1 MKNKNLLFLSAAVLS
16 AIYGSAVAADCDST
30 LTICETVNINNGDTA
45 QINKDVNVSQGDG
58 VVFNGSSTEYK
69 AQAITKN
76 ITVTGNGANAI
87 KINQGATFSS
97 NINLNGANVTS
108 ENGTAILVEGNFP
121 KRGTGV
127 YIRDGAIIRGK
138 TAAIDFSTLKT
149 GFRSD
154 VNGEIHGDILGN
166 NHVDT
171 KINFAYQ
178 GGAQNALF
186 DGYKITGVP
195 LIENHGNLTIQGKDK
210 TIQWEGN
217 FMNKE
222 NSQLIFRLDDNTNT
236 DETILHVTGD
246 VTFKK
251 GSQAKLDFKGT
262 SVDNIINKDIV
273 LIASDSAIKDEAGI
287 TVTDANAIAPDI
299 SPLLEKTDSW
309 LETTPPNISGGVSG
323 NQLIARYG
331 ISYEGGDNFISAAER
346 GNVTENG
353 LAAANF
359 IIPTVL
365 NEFNNTRSQIS
376 DEALSLLVAAGNND
390 NNIAALSNDLA
401 PIADGSDIQ
410 AGLIMVE
417 DMRNN
422 IAHRYLRY
430 DNQLPIEER
439 EIGWNIW
446 ANILYGYGTQSQQGG
461 INGYNTYRTG
471 IQIGTDY
478 EINQDALIGVS
489 LAYNYAKADAKQRNA
504 SKEISHFEF
513 MPYAGWYS
521 DTLFLNGNLNI
532 GYYTVDSERDIG
544 GNTGW
549 QGNTKAKG
557 DYSGVQ
563 LGYQINA
570 GTYLDFDFIHI
581 KPMLT
586 YQYQWLNIDSWEE
599 TGSTLS
605 MRTYGQRYAVNQLG
619 GSVALWN
626 DYQTSYGKLTP
637 SLNLR
642 YIKDIAGNN
651 DINQRHS
658 LTYFNT
664 GGSTFDI
671 KGNTV
676 GGDIISAELG
686 ANLDITQSLNLG
698 TTMGYQRYDKFNEGR
713 IGFTVSQRF

>member
-1 MKNKNLLFLSAAVLS
+1 MKNKKLLLLSAAILS
-16 AIYGSAVAADCDST
+16 AIYGSAWAADCDPT
-30 LTICETVNINNGDTA
+30 LNFCETVNINDGSNA
-45 QINKDVNVSQGDG
+45 QINKDVTVSQGDG
-58 VVFNGSSTEYK
+58 VVFNASPTEYK
-69 AQAITKN
+69 AQAMTKN
-76 ITVTGNGANAI
+76 ITVTGDGANAI
-87 KINQGATFSS
+87 KINQGASFSS
-97 NINLNGANVTS
+97 NINLNGSNVTS

-121 KRGTGV
+121 KRGTGI

-138 TAAIDFSTLKT
+138 TAAIDFRTLKT

-154 VNGEIHGDILGN
+154 VNGEIYGDILGN

-178 GGAQNALF
+178 GGGQSALF
-186 DGYKITGVP
+186 DGYQITGVP

-210 TIQWEGN
+210 TIHWEGN

-236 DETILHVTGD
+236 DDAILHVDGD

-251 GSQAKLDFKGT
+251 GSQAKLDFKGS
-262 SVDNIINKDIV
+262 SVENIINKDIV
-273 LIASDSAIKDEAGI
+273 LISSNSAIKDEAGI
-287 TVTDANAIAPDI
+287 TVTDANAVAPDV

-323 NQLIARYG
+323 NQLVARYG
-331 ISYEGGDNFISAAER
+331 ISYEGGDKFISAAER
-346 GNVTENG
+346 GGAGENA
-353 LAAANF
+353 LAATNF

-365 NEFNNTRSQIS
+365 NEFNNTRSQVS
-376 DEALSLLVAAGNND
+376 DEALSLLVAAGNDD
-390 NNIAALSNDLA
+390 NNIAALSNDIT

-410 AGLIMVE
+410 SGLIMVE

-422 IAHRYLRY
+422 INHRYLRY

-439 EIGWNIW
+439 EAGWNSW
-446 ANILYGYGTQSQQGG
+446 ANLLYGYGTQSQQGE

-471 IQIGTDY
+471 IQIGADY
-478 EINQDALIGVS
+478 EIDQSALIGVS
-489 LAYNYAKADAKQRNA
+489 LAYNYAKADAKQRSA

-513 MPYAGWYS
+513 MPYTGWYS

-544 GNTGW
+544 ANTGW

-557 DYSGVQ
+557 SYSGVQ

-570 GTYLDFDFIHI
+570 GTYLDFEFIHI

-599 TGSTLS
+599 TGSALS

-619 GSVALWN
+619 SSVSFWN
-626 DYQTSYGKLTP
+626 SYKTSYGKLTP
-637 SLNLR
+637 TLN
-642 YIKDIAGNN
+642 IAYYKALGGKNN
-651 DINQRHS
+651 INQRHS

-664 GGSTFDI
+664 AGSTFDI
-671 KGNTV
+671 IGNSV
-676 GGDIISAELG
+676 GGDVINAELG
-686 ANLDITQSLNLG
+686 ANIDITNSLNLG

>member
-1 MKNKNLLFLSAAVLS
+1 MKNKKLLFLSAAVLS
-16 AIYGSAVAADCDST
+16 AIYGSAWAADCDPT
-30 LTICETVNINNGDTA
+30 LNFCETVNVNDGSNA
-45 QINKDVNVSQGDG
+45 QINKDVTVSQGDG
-58 VVFNGSSTEYK
+58 VVFNASPTEYK

-87 KINQGATFSS
+87 KINQGASFSS
-97 NINLNGANVTS
+97 NINLNGSNVTS
-108 ENGTAILVEGNFP
+108 ENGTAILVEGDFP

-138 TAAIDFSTLKT
+138 TAAIDFRTLKT

-186 DGYKITGVP
+186 DGYQITGVP

-210 TIQWEGN
+210 TIHWEGN

-236 DETILHVTGD
+236 DDVILHVDGD

-251 GSQAKLDFKGT
+251 GSQAKLDFKGS
-262 SVDNIINKDIV
+262 SVENIINKDIV
-273 LIASDSAIKDEAGI
+273 LISSNSAIKDEAGI
-287 TVTDANAIAPDI
+287 TVTDANAIAPDV

-309 LETTPPNISGGVSG
+309 LETTPPNISGGVTG
-323 NQLIARYG
+323 NQLVARYG
-331 ISYEGGDNFISAAER
+331 ISYEGGDKFISAAER
-346 GNVTENG
+346 GGAGENA
-353 LAAANF
+353 LATTNF

-376 DEALSLLVAAGNND
+376 DEALSLLVAAGND
-390 NNIAALSNDLA
+390 DDSIAALANDLT

-410 AGLIMVE
+410 SGLIMVE

-422 IAHRYLRY
+422 INHRYLRY
-430 DNQLPIEER
+430 DNQLPVEER
-439 EIGWNIW
+439 EVGWNSW
-446 ANILYGYGTQSQQGG
+446 ANLLYGYGTQSQQGE

-478 EINQDALIGVS
+478 EINQESLIGVS
-489 LAYNYAKADAKQRNA
+489 FAYNYAKADAKQRSA

-513 MPYAGWYS
+513 MPYTGWYS

-544 GNTGW
+544 ANTGW

-557 DYSGVQ
+557 SYSAVQ

-570 GTYLDFDFIHI
+570 GTYFDFDFIHI
-581 KPMLT
+581 KPTLT

-599 TGSTLS
+599 TGSALS
-605 MRTYGQRYAVNQLG
+605 MKTYGQRYAVNQLG
-619 GSVALWN
+619 GSVSFWN
-626 DYQTSYGKLTP
+626 SYKTSYGKLTP
-637 SLNLR
+637 TLN
-642 YIKDIAGNN
+642 IAYYKALGGNN
-651 DINQRHS
+651 NINQRHS

-671 KGNTV
+671 LGNSV
-676 GGDIISAELG
+676 GGDVINAELG
-686 ANLDITQSLNLG
+686 ANIDITNSLNLG

-713 IGFTVSQRF
+713 VGFTVSQRF

>member
-1 MKNKNLLFLSAAVLS
+1 MKNKKLLFLSAAVLS
-16 AIYGSAVAADCDST
+16 AIYGSAWAAECDPT
-30 LTICETVNINNGDTA
+30 LNICETININDGSNA
-45 QINKDVNVSQGDG
+45 QINKDVIVSQGDG
-58 VVFNGSSTEYK
+58 VVFNASTTEYK
-69 AQAITKN
+69 AQTIIKN
-76 ITVTGNGANAI
+76 ITVTGDGANAI
-87 KINQGATFSS
+87 KINQGASFSS
-97 NINLNGANVTS
+97 NINLNGANITS
-108 ENGTAILVEGNFP
+108 ENGTAILVEGGFP
-121 KRGTGV
+121 KKGTGI

-138 TAAIDFSTLKT
+138 TAAIDFRKVTT

-154 VNGEIHGDILGN
+154 INGEIYGDILGN
-166 NHVDT
+166 NHIDT

-186 DGYKITGVP
+186 DGYQITGVP

-210 TIQWEGN
+210 TIHWEGN

-236 DETILHVTGD
+236 DDAILHVDGD

-262 SVDNIINKDIV
+262 SVDSIINKDIV
-273 LIASDSAIKDEAGI
+273 LISSNAAIKDEAGI
-287 TVTDANAIAPDI
+287 TVTDANAIAPDV

-331 ISYEGGDNFISAAER
+331 ISYEGGDKFISAAER
-346 GNVTENG
+346 GGAGTNA

-365 NEFNNTRSQIS
+365 NEFNNTRSQVS
-376 DEALSLLVAAGNND
+376 DEALSLLVAAGNDD

-410 AGLIMVE
+410 SGLMMVE

-422 IAHRYLRY
+422 ITHRYLRY
-430 DNQLPIEER
+430 DNQRPIEER
-439 EIGWNIW
+439 EIGWNSW
-446 ANILYGYGTQSQQGG
+446 ANLLYGYGTQSQQGE

-471 IQIGTDY
+471 IQIGSDY

-489 LAYNYAKADAKQRNA
+489 LAYNYAKADAKQRSA
-504 SKEISHFEF
+504 SKEISHFEL
-513 MPYAGWYS
+513 MPYTGWYS
-521 DTLFLNGNLNI
+521 DTLFVNGNLNI

-544 GNTGW
+544 ASTGW

-557 DYSGVQ
+557 SYSAVQ

-570 GTYLDFDFIHI
+570 GSYFDFDFIHI
-581 KPMLT
+581 KPTLT

-599 TGSTLS
+599 TGSALS
-605 MRTYGQRYAVNQLG
+605 MRTHGQRYAVNQLG
-619 GSVALWN
+619 GSVSFWN
-626 DYQTSYGKLTP
+626 KYQTSYGKLTP
-637 SLNLR
+637 TLNIAYYKSLG
-642 YIKDIAGNN
+642 GNN
-651 DINQRHS
+651 NINQRHS

-664 GGSTFDI
+664 ANSTFDI
-671 KGNTV
+671 TGNTV
-676 GGDIISAELG
+676 GGDVINAEVG
-686 ANLDITQSLNLG
+686 ANIDISNSLNLG

>member
-1 MKNKNLLFLSAAVLS
+1 MKNKKLLFLSAAVFS
-16 AIYGSAVAADCDST
+16 AIYGSAWAADCDPT
-30 LTICETVNINNGDTA
+30 LNLCETVNINNGSNA
-45 QINKDVNVSQGDG
+45 QINKDVTVSQGDG
-58 VVFNGSSTEYK
+58 VVFNASSTEYK

-76 ITVTGNGANAI
+76 ITVTGDDANAI
-87 KINQGATFSS
+87 KINQGASFSS
-97 NINLNGANVTS
+97 NINLNGSNITS
-108 ENGTAILVEGNFP
+108 ENGTAILVEGDFP

-138 TAAIDFSTLKT
+138 TAAIDFKTLKT

-166 NHVDT
+166 NHTDT

-186 DGYKITGVP
+186 DGYQITGVP

-210 TIQWEGN
+210 TIHWEGN
-217 FMNKE
+217 FINKE

-236 DETILHVTGD
+236 DIAILQVEGD

-262 SVDNIINKDIV
+262 SVENIINKDIV
-273 LIASDSAIKDEAGI
+273 LVSSNTDIKDEAGI
-287 TVTDANAIAPDI
+287 TVTDANTIAPDV

-323 NQLIARYG
+323 NQLVARYG
-331 ISYEGGDNFISAAER
+331 ISYEGGNNFISAAER
-346 GNVTENG
+346 GNASENG

-359 IIPTVL
+359 VIPTVL
-365 NEFNNTRSQIS
+365 NEFNNTRSQVS
-376 DEALSLLVAAGNND
+376 DEALSLLVSAGSDD
-390 NNIAALSNDLA
+390 NNIAALSDELA

-422 IAHRYLRY
+422 INHRYLRY

-439 EIGWNIW
+439 ETGWNSW
-446 ANILYGYGTQSQQGG
+446 ANMLYGYGTQSKQQG
-461 INGYNTYRTG
+461 INGYKTYRTG

-489 LAYNYAKADAKQRNA
+489 FAYNYAKADAKQRSA

-513 MPYAGWYS
+513 MPYLGWYS
-521 DTLFLNGNLNI
+521 DTLFVNGNLNI
-532 GYYTVDSERDIG
+532 GYYTVDSEREIG
-544 GNTGW
+544 ANTGW

-557 DYSGVQ
+557 NYSGVQ

-570 GTYLDFDFIHI
+570 GTYFDFDFIHI

-599 TGSTLS
+599 TGSALS

-619 GSVALWN
+619 GSVSFWN
-626 DYQTSYGKLTP
+626 SYKTGYGKLTP
-637 SLNLR
+637 TLNITYYKALG
-642 YIKDIAGNN
+642 GNN
-651 DINQRHS
+651 NINQRHS

-664 GGSTFDI
+664 AGSTFDTT
-671 KGNTV
+671 GNSV
-676 GGDIISAELG
+676 GGDVINAELG
-686 ANLDITQSLNLG
+686 ANIDISSSLNLG

-713 IGFTVSQRF
+713 VGFTVSQRF